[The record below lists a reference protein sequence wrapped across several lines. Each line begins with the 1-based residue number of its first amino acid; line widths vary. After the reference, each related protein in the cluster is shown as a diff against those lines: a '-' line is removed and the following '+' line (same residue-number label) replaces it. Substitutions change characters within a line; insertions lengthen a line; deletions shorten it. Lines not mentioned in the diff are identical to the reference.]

1 MREIYTMFLNWKRKK
16 SSSSVYSADISESSS
31 ENRLMLEFL
40 DREADRQLSSHAQT
54 AGGLTTRAALLVSTA
69 IFFVSLQGGDGSASW
84 FYIVALI
91 AALAGAVCGV
101 WALFMNRKGEE
112 IDLKESEEDLWGMPD
127 LDSLRALTE
136 SKREIL
142 DDDREWLKN

>member
-1 MREIYTMFLNWKRKK
+1 
-16 SSSSVYSADISESSS
+16 
-31 ENRLMLEFL
+31 MLEFL
-40 DREADRQLSSHAQT
+40 DREADLQLSSHAQT

-69 IFFVSLQGGDGSASW
+69 IFFVSLRGGDGSASW

-127 LDSLRALTE
+127 LDSLRALTK